1 MSGHS
6 KWANIQSTK
15 VVADKK
21 RAAIF
26 TKYARL
32 VTVAAREGGGGDPA
46 INFKLR
52 MAIDKARS
60 VNMPKDNIE
69 RAVARGAGGAGED
82 HLETALY
89 EALMLNGHCGLL
101 IECLTDNKNRTVGA
115 LKTIL
120 NKHNITFGS
129 SGSVQWMFDLHG
141 IIRLENA
148 TVTDEQELELIDK
161 GVLDFVNENNNMTI
175 HTAPEKFQN
184 VLQRVHEFWFTLS
197 YSELDWVAKNPI
209 AFSNEEQ
216 KKINEIVDLL
226 EEEDDVQKIWTN
238 AG

>member
-21 RAAIF
+21 RGAIF

-32 VTVAAREGGGGDPA
+32 VTVAAREGGGDSA

-52 MAIDKARS
+52 MATDKARS

-69 RAVARGAGGAGED
+69 RAIARGTGNGAGEQM
-82 HLETALY
+82 ESALY
-89 EALMLNGHCGLL
+89 EALMLDGRCALL
-101 IECLTDNKNRTVGA
+101 IECLTDNKNRIVGV

-120 NKHNITFGS
+120 NKHNVTFGS
-129 SGSVQWMFDLHG
+129 SGSVQWMFDRHG
-141 IIRLENA
+141 IIRLEN
-148 TVTDEQELELIDK
+148 THLTDEQELQLIDD
-161 GVLDFVNENNNMTI
+161 GVLDFVNENNGITL

-184 VLQRVHEFWFTLS
+184 VLQRLHGFGLRSS

-209 AFSNEEQ
+209 AFSEEKQ

-226 EEEDDVQKIWTN
+226 DEEDDVQKVWTN
-238 AG
+238 TE

>member
-21 RAAIF
+21 RSAIF

-32 VTVAAREGGGGDPA
+32 VTVAAREGGGGDPTV
-46 INFKLR
+46 NFKLR

-69 RAVARGAGGAGED
+69 RAVARGAGGTGDE
-82 HLETALY
+82 HLESALY
-89 EALMLNGHCGLL
+89 EALMLEGRCGLL
-101 IECLTDNKNRTVGA
+101 IECLTDNKNRTVGV

-129 SGSVQWMFDLHG
+129 SGSVQWMFDRHG
-141 IIRLENA
+141 IIRLEN
-148 TVTDEQELELIDK
+148 TNITDEQELELIDE
-161 GVLDFVNENNNMTI
+161 GVLDFVSENNSITI
-175 HTAPEKFQN
+175 HTSPERFQN
-184 VLQRVHEFWFTLS
+184 VLQCVHRFGLKPS

-209 AFSNEEQ
+209 AFSDKEQ

-226 EEEDDVQKIWTN
+226 EEDDDTQKIWTN
-238 AG
+238 VE